1 MTLPPPAHLHTQQL
15 TVTHNTHN
23 THRYDTMQYVRSP
36 TATVGYGMCLGMGG
50 FLLACGG
57 EKVGRHRHTAGCL
70 HRWACG
76 ERVTE

>member
-1 MTLPPPAHLHTQQL
+1 
-15 TVTHNTHN
+15 
-23 THRYDTMQYVRSP
+23 MQYVRSP